1 MYFIPELFQ
10 GRVVHVRT
18 RNDGMYEGVFCTLS
32 PKAAFVLKCVHKL
45 EKKTA
50 NGFNGV
56 SYTSAIVNCYCYC
69 KLLLVLLL

>member
-1 MYFIPELFQ
+1 MYRNYFQ

-56 SYTSAIVNCYCYC
+56 SLSLLIDSANSYVSITAR
-69 KLLLVLLL
+69 